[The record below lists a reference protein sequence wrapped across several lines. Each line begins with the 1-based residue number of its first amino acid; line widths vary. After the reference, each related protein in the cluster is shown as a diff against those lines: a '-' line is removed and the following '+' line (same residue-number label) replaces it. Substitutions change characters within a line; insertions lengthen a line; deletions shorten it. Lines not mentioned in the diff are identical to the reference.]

1 MTTWLFRT
9 LPLLLLCAA
18 GLAITPPAAQ
28 AQWGMTVVEIESE
41 LDKTEARRGEVVRLT
56 VSATVDEEYHLYAME
71 QPPVDRS
78 GPGPIPTS
86 ISLTGEPE
94 VLLLSGTWREPEPT
108 RKWDEGFER
117 DVDVHYGSPQV
128 YEADFVVNP
137 DLDPGEY
144 TLEGR
149 FRYQACTDTGCLPP
163 MNINFEHSFV
173 ILEGEPLEVD
183 EAALIGEE
191 GDGETGAAASAE
203 ETRPRGPTYTDGL
216 AAMSFGG
223 FLLFAFVFGLAA
235 LATPCVFPMIPITIS
250 FFSNK
255 ASKSTGQAAMYAG
268 AYVLSIIAGFTLIG
282 AGISFILLLMGHG
295 VESGGFANRVAANP
309 WVNSFFA
316 LLYLF
321 FALALLGVFEL
332 RLPTSW
338 SAKLNQGA
346 MKSSGYLSIAFK
358 ALVFVIISFTCTAP
372 LIGVLIV
379 QAIGGE
385 WTRPLF
391 GMMAFSAGFALP
403 FFFLALAPQMMS
415 SMPKAGN
422 WLHAVKVVMGLVVL
436 AAAFKFISNAD
447 LIWLRQE
454 MFFTREVLLA
464 VWATIAVT
472 TAFYLLGLI
481 RVGEDI
487 GSTLGT
493 GRLLTGMT
501 FGTIALYLA
510 SGLFGSSLHPW
521 VEAYLPPNLREEA
534 GPAMMAEGGNSGART
549 ATGGD
554 RISAGF
560 SWFSE
565 VDDAME
571 HARATGRNVF
581 IDFTGYTCTNC
592 RLMEKNMFPRPRVT
606 DLLDQYVRVKLYTDD
621 PDVGERH
628 IQYQANTFGTVTLPF
643 YAILTPDGEIIATEA
658 YQTNEDHY
666 VDFLRAGLEGDAEVA
681 MTPRGGG
688 G

>member
-1 MTTWLFRT
+1 MMRPPIL
-9 LPLLLLCAA
+9 LPPFLLILAALLMAA
-18 GLAITPPAAQ
+18 PQPVA
-28 AQWGMTVVEIESE
+28 AQWGLEVVKVSAE
-41 LDKTEARRGEVVRLT
+41 LDKGEARRGGQVRLR

-71 QPPVDRS
+71 QPAADKP
-78 GPGPIPTS
+78 GPGPVPNTITLAGDPD
-86 ISLTGEPE
+86 I
-94 VLLLSGTWREPEPT
+94 LLLSGKWREPEPT

-117 DVDVHYGSPQV
+117 EVDVHYGSPQK

-137 DLDPGEY
+137 ELEPGDY
-144 TLEGR
+144 TIAGT

-163 MNINFEHSFV
+163 MNAQFEVPFTV
-173 ILEGEPLEVD
+173 LDGEPVEVD
-183 EAALIGEE
+183 PAVLAE
-191 GDGETGAAASAE
+191 GGDNAAAEQE
-203 ETRPRGPTYTDGL
+203 EDDGAVAGTTQPRGPTYTDGL
-216 AAMSFGG
+216 AAMSFAG
-223 FLLFAFVFGLAA
+223 FLVFAFLFGLAA

-250 FFSNK
+250 FFTNK
-255 ASKSTGQAAMYAG
+255 ASKSTGQAALYAG
-268 AYVLSIIAGFTLIG
+268 AYVLSIIAGFTIIG
-282 AGISFILLLMGHG
+282 AGISFVLYFLDQG

-332 RLPTSW
+332 RLPASW
-338 SAKLNQGA
+338 SARLNQGA
-346 MKSSGYLSIAFK
+346 MKSSGYMSIALK

-379 QAIGGE
+379 QALDGE

-403 FFFLALAPQMMS
+403 FFFLALAPQVMS
-415 SMPKAGN
+415 SMPRAGN
-422 WLHAVKVVMGLVVL
+422 WLYAVKVVMGLVVL

-454 MFFTREVLLA
+454 MIFTREVLLA
-464 VWATIAVT
+464 IWATIAVT

-481 RVGEDI
+481 RIGEDI
-487 GSTLGT
+487 GNALGT

-501 FGTIALYLA
+501 FGTVALYLA

-521 VEAYLPPNLREEA
+521 IEAYLPPNLREEA
-534 GPAMMAEGGNSGART
+534 ATVMVAGGNNPGART
-549 ATGGD
+549 STGGD

-565 VDDAME
+565 VEDAKE
-571 HARATGRNVF
+571 HARGLGRNVF

-592 RLMEKNMFPRPRVT
+592 RLMEKNMFPRPRVA

-628 IQYQANTFGTVTLPF
+628 IQYQASTFGTVTLPF
-643 YAILTPDGEIIATEA
+643 YAIITPDGEILATEA
-658 YQTNEDHY
+658 YQTNEERY
-666 VDFLRAGLEGDAEVA
+666 VEFLRSGLPQDTELA
-681 MTPRGGG
+681 MTR
-688 G
+688 